1 MKKIIICGSISA
13 AEEIIAVQKKLEVKG
28 YEVETPEGVKHLG
41 MWGEDATTE
50 EKTERKIKHDLIR
63 LYYEK
68 IQTSDIVLV
77 VNPEKKGIAGYI
89 GGNTFLEM
97 GFAHILRKPIYCLY
111 PIPELSYTSEILAM
125 QPIVLN
131 GDLEKLQV

>member
-13 AEEIIAVQKKLEVKG
+13 AEEIIAVQKKLESKG

-50 EKTERKIKHDLIR
+50 EKTDRKIKHDLIQ

-68 IQTSDIVLV
+68 IQASDIVLV

-97 GFAHILRKPIYCLY
+97 GFAHILRKQTYCLY

-131 GDLEKLQV
+131 GDLDRL

>member
-13 AEEIIAVQKKLEVKG
+13 AEEIIAAQKKLEAKG

-50 EKTERKIKHDLIR
+50 EKTDRKIKHDLIR

-68 IQTSDIVLV
+68 IQASDIVLV

-97 GFAHILRKPIYCLY
+97 GFAHILRKPLYCLY

-125 QPIVLN
+125 QPVVLH
-131 GDLEKLQV
+131 GDLDKLQI